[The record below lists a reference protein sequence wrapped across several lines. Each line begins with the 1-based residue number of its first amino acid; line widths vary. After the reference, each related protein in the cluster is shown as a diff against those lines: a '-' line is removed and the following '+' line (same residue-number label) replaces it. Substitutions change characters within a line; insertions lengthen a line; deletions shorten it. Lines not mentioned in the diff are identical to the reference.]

1 MEILKNKQII
11 ECANAIKQ
19 GNNHYRYD
27 NKTYKI
33 TENAKKYINLYQF
46 GIIIPCLIVLL
57 TKDIVIYNYT
67 VSTIARLVI
76 AIIIYIIYL
85 NIIISL
91 YTKDASNNMKK

>member
-33 TENAKKYINLYQF
+33 TENAKKYVNLYQF
-46 GIIIPCLIVLL
+46 GIIFPCLIVLL

-91 YTKDASNNMKK
+91 FTKDASNNMKK